1 MKVSLNWLR
10 RYVDIT
16 VPLQE
21 LCDKMVMS
29 GFEVDGIDDLSQTMD
44 NVVTGRIIRLEK
56 HPDADRLQICQLD
69 VGGEE
74 PVQIVTG
81 ADNVFEGAMVPV
93 ALHDSHLPNG
103 AHIKKG
109 SCGAFLQRDALLG
122 RGALPEGS
130 GLSGAEVHGILILTR
145 HESCPVG
152 TDMRE
157 ILGMNDVIIDFSVTA
172 NRPDCQSV
180 LGIAREV
187 AVALKA
193 PIRLPEPV
201 YTPKMGDIHD
211 HIRVTVEDFDLCPP
225 VLRPGGDQPAG
236 GASPSGCSNA

>member
-109 SCGAFLQRDALLG
+109 KL
-122 RGALPEGS
+122 RGVPSNGMLCS
-130 GLSGAEVHGILILTR
+130 GEELCLKEADYPGAEVHGILILTR

-211 HIRVTVEDFDLCPP
+211 HIRVTVEDFDLCP
-225 VLRPGGDQPAG
+225 R
-236 GASPSGCSNA
+236 

>member
-1 MKVSLNWLR
+1 MKVSLNWLK
-10 RYVDIT
+10 RYVDIR

-29 GFEVDGIDDLSQTMD
+29 GFEVDGIEDLSQAMD
-44 NVVTGRIIRLEK
+44 NVVAGRIVKLEK

-69 VGGEE
+69 VGGAE

-81 ADNVFEGAMVPV
+81 ADNVFEGALVPV

-109 SCGAFLQRDALLG
+109 KL
-122 RGALPEGS
+122 RGVASNGMLCS
-130 GLSGAEVHGILILTR
+130 GEELCLKEADYPGAEVHGILILR
-145 HESCPVG
+145 DEASVG

-157 ILGMNDVIIDFSVTA
+157 VLGLNDVIIDFSVTA

-187 AVALKA
+187 AVALKEPFRA
-193 PIRLPEPV
+193 PEPS
-201 YTPKMGDIHD
+201 YTAKGGDIHD
-211 HIRVTVEDFDLCPP
+211 YIAVRV
-225 VLRPGGDQPAG
+225 
-236 GASPSGCSNA
+236 

>member
-21 LCDKMVMS
+21 LCDKMIMS

-109 SCGAFLQRDALLG
+109 KL
-122 RGALPEGS
+122 RGVPPTGCCS
-130 GLSGAEVHGILILTR
+130 GEELCLREADYPGAEVHGILILTR

-172 NRPDCQSV
+172 NRP
-180 LGIAREV
+180 
-187 AVALKA
+187 
-193 PIRLPEPV
+193 RLPERPGHCAGSRRGAESSHPPARAGL
-201 YTPKMGDIHD
+201 YPENGDIHD
-211 HIRVTVEDFDLCPP
+211 HIRVTVEDFDLCPRYYGR
-225 VLRPGGDQPAG
+225 VVTNLRVGP
-236 GASPSGCSNA
+236 SPSGCSNA